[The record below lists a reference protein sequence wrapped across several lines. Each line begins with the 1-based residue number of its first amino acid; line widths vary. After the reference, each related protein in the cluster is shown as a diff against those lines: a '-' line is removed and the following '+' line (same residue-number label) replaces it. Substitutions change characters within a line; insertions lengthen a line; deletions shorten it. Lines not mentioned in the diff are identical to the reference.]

1 MGRQTKN
8 KYVRKPKRPLWFSC
22 QRFSFGPSSHACRPS
37 FDVCVCVQALLRAL
51 GLIVGPRSRISRR
64 SFERLWLDPSC
75 ARSPHALASSH
86 PHSEESLLGVVAA
99 LTSAEGA
106 PSCPNLHTS
115 VSTSHTSAVLFAI
128 AISDCLP
135 DVCSVLQRIVF
146 ELFAGSLCAVAGRV
160 EPWIVELL

>member
-1 MGRQTKN
+1 MSPDCKLQVNPFMGRQTKN
-8 KYVRKPKRPLWFSC
+8 KCENPKDHFGFRAAQC
-22 QRFSFGPSSHACRPS
+22 FSFGPSSHAYRPS

-146 ELFAGSLCAVAGRV
+146 ERYA
-160 EPWIVELL
+160 